1 MKNDTLKSLAFLKKS
16 IKMNQKAIMNN
27 ETTLGQSVSNDISA
41 FFAHGTAMLSQIDTW
56 EKDTAN
62 AANTL
67 AIDPSTV
74 SPNTINTNTN
84 DVDDDDSNLLTV
96 P

>member
-27 ETTLGQSVSNDISA
+27 ETTLGQSVSNDIAA

-62 AANTL
+62 AANTS
-67 AIDPSTV
+67 PTV
-74 SPNTINTNTN
+74 SPNVSI
-84 DVDDDDSNLLTV
+84 DPDDSNLLTV

>member
-62 AANTL
+62 AANTS
-67 AIDPSTV
+67 PTV
-74 SPNTINTNTN
+74 SPNVSI
-84 DVDDDDSNLLTV
+84 DPDDSNLLTV